1 MLFSDDP
8 VCTVRDETVEL
19 YGGLITFDYVDR
31 RLMPLVKNNITRLL
45 LDHVDCSLAYVRLRT
60 FVESIENLK
69 VLHINYGKLDHTK
82 LMWIIRDVAQNS
94 QTLEV
99 LSVDGNQIG
108 VDGLNDL
115 YQTLQNNCKIKQVSI
130 TDCFET
136 ENTPETNIDL
146 LKPLVSLWVKDKPTF
161 VISMRFEC
169 IGVAVSLSN
178 HVRLEPVGPGFY
190 ANEEIVEKFKSLLDT
205 LKGLP
210 PVIDNLAFDFEFEGE
225 VAYELLS
232 KLKHSYWKEL
242 TMKLKRT
249 DKTWLKLIG
258 NAIKSLSK
266 KITVRITMS
275 SLWGPS
281 IFIWKYKET
290 EEDLLLDTH
299 YPGFK
304 FTIEAGHNSENNV
317 FYCKVSEEMTP
328 VLDAILEGNCIN
340 KLETERASDVPWSD
354 ITGLVIGDIYID
366 GENMAHLHRI
376 EVHDKNKH
384 ISAYLQ
390 EVSTRCHTI
399 TTITL
404 SRSGSLQND
413 IILQINNVIKSQT
426 ELTEL
431 NFSGSWMNPNEIRT
445 LSAGLKQHKGSL
457 KELHLDGNTVGDA
470 AGDFNKSLINHGKLR
485 MLILNYCEMTPDDI
499 LVLSAGLKQ
508 HKGSLKELHLNG
520 NTVGDAAGALCKS
533 LINHGKLCVLHLDD
547 CEMTPDDIRVLSA
560 GLKQHKGSLKEL
572 HLDGNTV
579 GDAAGDLS
587 KSLINHGKLR
597 VLHLDD
603 CEMTPDDIRV
613 LSAGLKQHK
622 GSLKELHLDGNTVGD
637 AAGDLS
643 KSLINHGK
651 LRVLKLSVCEMT
663 PDDIRVLSA
672 GLKQHKGNLEEL
684 HLDGNTV
691 GDAAGDLCK
700 SLINHGKLCVLKLSG
715 CEMAP
720 DDIRALSA
728 GLKQHKGSLEELH
741 LDGNTVG
748 DAAGD
753 LCKSLINHEKLRV
766 LNLIWCKMTP
776 DNILALSAGLKQHKG
791 SLEELHLNG
800 NTVGEA
806 AGDLSKSLISHNK
819 LNVLNLRWCD
829 MTPDDIRALSTGLKQ
844 HKGNLEELHL
854 DRNTVGD
861 AAGDLSRSLINHDN
875 LCVLKLCSC
884 EMTPDDI
891 RVLSAGLKQHEGTL
905 EELHL
910 DGNTVGDA
918 AGDLCKSLINHGKLR
933 VLHLDD
939 CEMTPDDIHVLSAG
953 LKQHKGSLKELHLD
967 GNTVGDAAGDLC
979 KSLINHGKLRV
990 LHLDDCEMTPDD
1002 IRVLSAGLKQHKG
1015 SLKELHLDGNT
1026 VGDAA
1031 GDLSKSLINHGK
1043 LRMLILNYCEMTPDD
1058 ILVLSAGLKQHKG
1071 SLKELH
1077 LNGNTVGDAA
1087 GALCKSLI
1095 NHGKLCVLHLD
1106 DCEMTPDDI
1115 RVLSAGLKQHKGS
1128 LKELHLDGNTVGD
1141 AAGDLSKSL
1150 INHGKLR
1157 VLHLDDCEMTPD
1169 DIRVLSAG
1177 LKQHKG
1183 SLKELHLD
1191 GNTVGDAAGDL
1202 SKSLINHGKLRVL
1215 KLSVCEMTPD
1225 DIRVLSAGL
1234 KQHKGNLEELH
1245 LDGNTVG
1252 DAAGDLCKSLINHG
1266 KLCVLKLSG
1275 CEMAPDDIRAL
1286 SAGLKQHK
1294 GSLEE
1299 LHLDGNT
1306 VGDAAGDLC
1315 KSLINHE
1322 KLRVLNLIWCKMTP
1336 DNILALSAGLK
1347 QHKGSLEELHLNGN
1361 TVGEA
1366 AGDLSKS
1373 LISHNKL
1380 NVLNLRWCDMTPDDI
1395 RALSTGLKQHKGN
1408 LEELHLDR
1416 NTVGDAA
1423 GDLSRSLINHD
1434 NLCVLKLCSCEM
1446 TPDDIRVLSAG
1457 LKQHEGT
1464 LEELHLDGNTV
1475 GDAAGDLCK
1484 SLINHGKL
1492 RVLHLD
1498 DCEMTPDDIHV
1509 LSAGLKQHKGSL
1521 KELHLDGN
1529 TVGDAAGD
1537 LSKSLINHGKLCVLN
1552 LRWCKMT
1559 PDNIRALSA
1568 GLKQHK
1574 GNLEELHLDV
1584 NTVGDAAGDLCKS
1597 LINHGKLCVLKL
1609 SGCEMTPDDIRA
1621 LSAGLKQH
1629 KGSLEELHL
1638 DGNTVGDAAAHL
1650 YESLINHE
1658 KLRVLNLRWCKMT
1671 PDNIRALSAG
1681 LKQHKGS
1688 LEELHLN
1695 GNTVGEAAGDLSKS
1709 LISHNK
1715 LNVLNL
1721 KWCDMTPDDIRALST
1736 GLKQHK
1742 GNLEGL
1748 HLDRNTVGDAVG
1760 DLCKSLINH
1769 GKLRVLKLSGCEMT
1783 PDDIRVLSAGLK
1795 QHKGSIEKLHLNGN
1809 TVGDAAGD
1817 LSKSLI
1823 NHGKLRV
1830 LKLSGCEM
1838 TPDDIRNLSAGLKQH
1853 KGSLEE
1859 LHLNGN
1865 TVGDAAGDLSRS
1877 LINHGKLCVLNLRW
1891 CKMMPDNI
1899 RALSAGL
1906 KQHKGSLEELY
1917 LNGNTVNDDLEEMLP
1932 GTNIHY

>member
-108 VDGLNDL
+108 IDGLNDL
-115 YQTLQNNCKIKQVSI
+115 YHTLQNNCKIKQVSI

-178 HVRLEPVGPGFY
+178 HVRLEPVGPGFH

-210 PVIDNLAFDFEFEGE
+210 PVIDNLAFDFELEGE

-275 SLWGPS
+275 SLWCPS

-299 YPGFK
+299 YSGFK

-317 FYCKVSEEMTP
+317 FYCMVSEEMTP
-328 VLDAILEGNCIN
+328 VLVAILEGNSIN

-376 EVHDKNKH
+376 EVHDENKH

-399 TTITL
+399 TTIAL
-404 SRSGSLQND
+404 SRSGSLQKD
-413 IILQINNVIKSQT
+413 TILQINNVIKSQT

-431 NFSGSWMNPNEIRT
+431 NFSESWMNPNDIRT

-457 KELHLDGNTVGDA
+457 EELELSSNTVGDAAGDLSKSLINHEELLVLNLGGCEMKPDDIRALSAGLKQHKGSLQELHLWFNTVRDAACDLSKSLMNHEELRVLNLDYCNMKPDDIRALSVGLKQHKGSLEELHLEGNTVGVA

-485 MLILNYCEMTPDDI
+485 MLNLNYCEMTPNDI
-499 LVLSAGLKQ
+499 RALSAGLKK
-508 HKGSLKELHLNG
+508 HKGSLEELQ
-520 NTVGDAAGALCKS
+520 
-533 LINHGKLCVLHLDD
+533 
-547 CEMTPDDIRVLSA
+547 
-560 GLKQHKGSLKEL
+560 LKC
-572 HLDGNTV
+572 NAV

-587 KSLINHGKLR
+587 KSLINH
-597 VLHLDD
+597 V
-603 CEMTPDDIRV
+603 
-613 LSAGLKQHK
+613 
-622 GSLKELHLDGNTVGD
+622 
-637 AAGDLS
+637 
-643 KSLINHGK
+643 
-651 LRVLKLSVCEMT
+651 
-663 PDDIRVLSA
+663 
-672 GLKQHKGNLEEL
+672 
-684 HLDGNTV
+684 
-691 GDAAGDLCK
+691 
-700 SLINHGKLCVLKLSG
+700 
-715 CEMAP
+715 
-720 DDIRALSA
+720 
-728 GLKQHKGSLEELH
+728 
-741 LDGNTVG
+741 
-748 DAAGD
+748 
-753 LCKSLINHEKLRV
+753 KLRV
-766 LNLIWCKMTP
+766 LNLRWCKMTP
-776 DNILALSAGLKQHKG
+776 DNIRALSAGLKQHKG

-819 LNVLNLRWCD
+819 LNVLNLGRCEI
-829 MTPDDIRALSTGLKQ
+829 TSDDIRT
-844 HKGNLEELHL
+844 
-854 DRNTVGD
+854 
-861 AAGDLSRSLINHDN
+861 
-875 LCVLKLCSC
+875 
-884 EMTPDDI
+884 
-891 RVLSAGLKQHEGTL
+891 LSAGLKE
-905 EELHL
+905 
-910 DGNTVGDA
+910 
-918 AGDLCKSLINHGKLR
+918 
-933 VLHLDD
+933 
-939 CEMTPDDIHVLSAG
+939 
-953 LKQHKGSLKELHLD
+953 
-967 GNTVGDAAGDLC
+967 
-979 KSLINHGKLRV
+979 
-990 LHLDDCEMTPDD
+990 
-1002 IRVLSAGLKQHKG
+1002 
-1015 SLKELHLDGNT
+1015 
-1026 VGDAA
+1026 
-1031 GDLSKSLINHGK
+1031 
-1043 LRMLILNYCEMTPDD
+1043 Y
-1058 ILVLSAGLKQHKG
+1058 KG

-1087 GALCKSLI
+1087 G
-1095 NHGKLCVLHLD
+1095 
-1106 DCEMTPDDI
+1106 
-1115 RVLSAGLKQHKGS
+1115 
-1128 LKELHLDGNTVGD
+1128 
-1141 AAGDLSKSL
+1141 DLSKSL
-1150 INHGKLR
+1150 INH
-1157 VLHLDDCEMTPD
+1157 D
-1169 DIRVLSAG
+1169 
-1177 LKQHKG
+1177 
-1183 SLKELHLD
+1183 
-1191 GNTVGDAAGDL
+1191 
-1202 SKSLINHGKLRVL
+1202 
-1215 KLSVCEMTPD
+1215 
-1225 DIRVLSAGL
+1225 
-1234 KQHKGNLEELH
+1234 
-1245 LDGNTVG
+1245 
-1252 DAAGDLCKSLINHG
+1252 
-1266 KLCVLKLSG
+1266 
-1275 CEMAPDDIRAL
+1275 
-1286 SAGLKQHK
+1286 
-1294 GSLEE
+1294 
-1299 LHLDGNT
+1299 
-1306 VGDAAGDLC
+1306 
-1315 KSLINHE
+1315 
-1322 KLRVLNLIWCKMTP
+1322 
-1336 DNILALSAGLK
+1336 
-1347 QHKGSLEELHLNGN
+1347 
-1361 TVGEA
+1361 
-1366 AGDLSKS
+1366 
-1373 LISHNKL
+1373 
-1380 NVLNLRWCDMTPDDI
+1380 
-1395 RALSTGLKQHKGN
+1395 
-1408 LEELHLDR
+1408 
-1416 NTVGDAA
+1416 
-1423 GDLSRSLINHD
+1423 
-1434 NLCVLKLCSCEM
+1434 
-1446 TPDDIRVLSAG
+1446 
-1457 LKQHEGT
+1457 
-1464 LEELHLDGNTV
+1464 
-1475 GDAAGDLCK
+1475 
-1484 SLINHGKL
+1484 
-1492 RVLHLD
+1492 
-1498 DCEMTPDDIHV
+1498 
-1509 LSAGLKQHKGSL
+1509 
-1521 KELHLDGN
+1521 
-1529 TVGDAAGD
+1529 
-1537 LSKSLINHGKLCVLN
+1537 
-1552 LRWCKMT
+1552 
-1559 PDNIRALSA
+1559 
-1568 GLKQHK
+1568 
-1574 GNLEELHLDV
+1574 
-1584 NTVGDAAGDLCKS
+1584 
-1597 LINHGKLCVLKL
+1597 KLCVLKL
-1609 SGCEMTPDDIRA
+1609 SGCEMTPDDIYV

-1695 GNTVGEAAGDLSKS
+1695 GNTVGDAAGDLCKSLINHDKLCVLKVSVCEMTPDDIRVLSAGLKEYKGSLEELHLEGNTVGDAAGDLSKSLINHGKLRVLKLSVCEMTPDDIRVLSAGLKQHKGSLEELHLDGNTVGDAAAHLYESLINHEKLCVLKVSVCEMTPDDIRVLSAGLKQHKGSLEELHLDGNTVGDVAAHLYESLINHEKLRVLNLRWCKMTPDNIRALSAGLKQHKGSLEELHLNGNTVGEAAGDLSKS

-1721 KWCDMTPDDIRALST
+1721 RWCDMTPDDIRALST

-1769 GKLRVLKLSGCEMT
+1769 DNLCVLKLSGCEMT

-1795 QHKGSIEKLHLNGN
+1795 QHKGSIEKLHLDGN

-1823 NHGKLRV
+1823 NHDKLCVLKLSSCEMIPDDIRVLSAGLKQHKGSIEKLHLDGNTVGDAAGDLSKSLINHDKLRV

-1859 LHLNGN
+1859 LHLDGNTVGDAAGDFNKSLINHGKLCVLKLSGCEMTPDDIRALSAGLKQQKGNLKELHLDGNTVGDAAGDFNKSLINHDKLCVLKLSSCEMIPDDIRALSAGLKQHKGNLEELHLDGNTVGDAAGDLCKSLINHGKLRVLKLSGCEMTPDDIRVLSAGLKQHKGSLKELHLDGNTVGDAAGDLSKSLINHDKLCVLKLSGCEMTPDDIRVLSSGLKQHKGSLEELHLDGNTVGDAAGDLNKSLINHDRLFVLNLEECEMTPNDIRALSACLEQHKGSLEELHLNGN

-1877 LINHGKLCVLNLRW
+1877 LINHGKLYVLNLRW